1 MAELFTA
8 KYTILWIVVLAAAL
22 FVPVRRLI
30 WVLSV
35 RKAERDGQADEARR
49 KALRR
54 RAGVTAALLSFVF
67 AYFYVTIMFKDGP

>member
-49 KALRR
+49 RALRK
-54 RAGVTAALLSFVF
+54 RAGVTAALLGFVF